1 MRRVFSAFV
10 VAAAIGLAGCGGSSM
25 GPTGTSGNPPNPP
38 GGTVNTNQVSIG
50 NDFYSPSNI
59 MVSTGAT
66 VTWTWNSGGVAHT
79 VTFDDGAQGSGAKS
93 SGTFSRTFTAA
104 GTYTY
109 YCQIHGRA
117 VMSGSITVQ

>member
-1 MRRVFSAFV
+1 MRRVFSAL
-10 VAAAIGLAGCGGSSM
+10 VAVATIGLAACGGSSM
-25 GPTGTSGNPPNPP
+25 GPTGTPGNPPNTP
-38 GGTVNTNQVSIG
+38 GGTVSTNSVSIG
-50 NDFYSPSNI
+50 NDFFSPANI
-59 MVSTGAT
+59 RVSTGTA
-66 VTWTWNSGGVAHT
+66 VTWTWNSNGVAHT

-93 SGTFSRTFTAA
+93 SGMFSRTFTAA